1 MKTIP
6 LISKSIDDQ
15 ADNDMQAV
23 FSKHADIEQLLT
35 SERPGMLGYACY
47 RLGSMAEAED
57 AVQEVSIR
65 FFQRLRDDNSLVRNP
80 RSYLYR
86 SLANH
91 CTNLLR
97 EVRPLVPC
105 PPGGLP
111 EPAVIEDDDFEQEL
125 RRISRLL
132 SEIPEEQA
140 EVIRLRFYGN
150 KSFKEISEILGL
162 PLTTAK
168 SRFLYGLEKIKRGVH
183 VPSYV

>member
-6 LISKSIDDQ
+6 LIGKLTDKQAYSSKQ
-15 ADNDMQAV
+15 
-23 FSKHADIEQLLT
+23 ADIERLLT
-35 SERPGMLGYACY
+35 AERPDMLGYACY
-47 RLGSMAEAED
+47 RLGSMDEAED
-57 AVQEVSIR
+57 AVQEVSLR
-65 FFQRLRDDNSLVRNP
+65 FFQRLRDAGAQVRNP
-80 RSYLYR
+80 KSYLYR

-91 CTNLLR
+91 CTSLLR
-97 EVRPLVPC
+97 EERPLVPC
-105 PPGGLP
+105 PPDGLP
-111 EPAVIEDDDFEQEL
+111 EPAVAEDEDFEQEF

-168 SRFLYGLEKIKRGVH
+168 SRFLYGLEKIKRGVCA
-183 VPSYV
+183 PSYV